1 MLCSVADDGILE
13 SEGQC
18 PDFSGEESQVL
29 QKKSN
34 LSEVHAPP
42 VPSAAMYTTV
52 MGFNWNRAGSEREG
66 GGADGPA
73 RRRSEKAMMRRIGDV
88 MSP

>member
-1 MLCSVADDGILE
+1 MADGGILE

-73 RRRSEKAMMRRIGDV
+73 RRRSEKAMMGRIGDV